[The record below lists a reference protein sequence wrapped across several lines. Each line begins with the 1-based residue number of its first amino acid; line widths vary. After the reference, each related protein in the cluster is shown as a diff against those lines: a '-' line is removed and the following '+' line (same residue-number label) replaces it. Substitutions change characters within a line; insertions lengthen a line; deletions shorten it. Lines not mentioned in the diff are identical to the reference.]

1 MSKFVY
7 EIPTKVYF
15 GENQLQ
21 GNLSKEIKKYGNKVL
36 LVYGG
41 GSIKKIGLY
50 QDIVK
55 ELQNSNVEIFEFSG
69 IEANPKHTAINEASN
84 ICKKEDIDV
93 ILGVGGG
100 SVIDSCKL
108 ISAGKYY
115 DGDIWDLVLKK
126 LKYKNNSYN
135 YYINNVSSRLWDE

>member
-1 MSKFVY
+1 MNNFIY

-15 GENQLQ
+15 GENQLH
-21 GNLSKEIKKYGNKVL
+21 GNLSQEIKKYGNKVL

-50 QDIVK
+50 EEIIK
-55 ELQNSNVEIFEFSG
+55 ELQDSDIDIYEFYG
-69 IEANPKHTAINEASN
+69 IEPNPRHTSINKAAN
-84 ICKKEDIDV
+84 ICKEKDIDV

-115 DGDIWDLVLKK
+115 DGDIWDFIIKMLDYLKWK
-126 LKYKNNSYN
+126 LQKNQ
-135 YYINNVSSRLWDE
+135 